1 VFDGLLNSG
10 TPLILASLGA
20 LVSELGGSLA
30 IFIEG
35 FMVNGAFFSF
45 LFAVKTRSLLFSAVL
60 VFITCGVTA
69 WAIARLVRMLRA
81 DPFIAALAFNLF
93 ANGLT
98 ASLSQHIFGSKGT
111 LRPDTVLTLP
121 QIDIPLVRKIP
132 FIGNIIMPLNPLI
145 IWTLAAAVALFILIR
160 YTKPGLRLLASGT
173 NPEAVRERGLRPEWY
188 REVAWAIAGAFAG
201 LAGAALTFRLGVYAP
216 GNSAGRGWIALAA
229 VYLGGKNVFGVTT
242 AALIFAAAE
251 RVAFG
256 VQALHAAAATALL
269 GLPSF
274 IALLC
279 FVPAAARRRRQIDNR
294 EQ

>member
-1 VFDGLLNSG
+1 MFDGLLYSG

-35 FMVNGAFFSF
+35 FMVTGAFFSF
-45 LFAVKTRSLLFSAVL
+45 LFAVKTHSLLLSAVL
-60 VFITCGVTA
+60 VFFSCGLAA
-69 WAIARLVRMLRA
+69 WGIARLVRALRA

-93 ANGLT
+93 ANGFT

-111 LRPDTVLTLP
+111 LRPDIALTLSP
-121 QIDIPLVRKIP
+121 IDIPLLRKIP
-132 FIGNIIMPLNPLI
+132 LIGNMLLPLNPLI
-145 IWTLAAAVALFILIR
+145 LWTLAAAALLFILLR
-160 YTKPGLRLLASGT
+160 HTKPGLRLLASGA

-188 REVAWAIAGAFAG
+188 REVAWAAAGAFAG

-229 VYLGGKNVFGVTT
+229 VYLGGKTVPGVAA
-242 AALIFAAAE
+242 AALLFAAAE
-251 RVAFG
+251 RIAFG
-256 VQALHAAAATALL
+256 AQALHPAAATALL

-274 IALLC
+274 IALLFFSIC
-279 FVPAAARRRRQIDNR
+279 RHLPWRRGGGGIR
-294 EQ
+294 